1 MNLASVAIYD
11 QPTWYCDSLAF
22 GTDEN
27 VNVEQIDGMVR
38 NITIDPPSRR
48 IMIIVRLL
56 KIDKADPSIDLCTQN

>member
-1 MNLASVAIYD
+1 MTD

-48 IMIIVRLL
+48 IMIIVWLL
-56 KIDKADPSIDLCTQN
+56 KTDKANTSIDLCTQDKRHFE